1 MKGKCFCRPLI
12 ILNEPRST
20 YRKDVKD
27 LLYEQIEENLKLK
40 SENKFLLKIMEDLKK
55 NGLRSSLFSQIHSN

>member
-1 MKGKCFCRPLI
+1 MKGKCFCRPPNH
-12 ILNEPRST
+12 LNEPRST

-55 NGLRSSLFSQIHSN
+55 MDLRSSLFSQIHSN

>member
-1 MKGKCFCRPLI
+1 MLLSAPNH
-12 ILNEPRST
+12 LNEPRST

-55 NGLRSSLFSQIHSN
+55 MD